1 MNFLFGAPKK
11 DPAELAK
18 EWKRNLQKEARSLDR
33 DIVNLGRAE
42 QTALKECKKL
52 AKSGNI
58 KAAKMLAKEVVNTR
72 HAVTRMHTAKAHL
85 NSVGMSLQTTAS
97 TLKMQ
102 GVISKSSEIMK
113 AMNQL
118 VKLPELQESMTAMSR
133 EMMRAGLIEEM
144 ISDTMDAMDS
154 EGLEG
159 EADKEVDKIITELTA
174 GILGEASAAPTAKIA
189 AGATATSAAAATVD
203 VEALISAEAE
213 EQELKAMQ
221 QRLQSL

>member
-1 MNFLFGAPKK
+1 
-11 DPAELAK
+11 
-18 EWKRNLQKEARSLDR
+18 
-33 DIVNLGRAE
+33 
-42 QTALKECKKL
+42 
-52 AKSGNI
+52 
-58 KAAKMLAKEVVNTR
+58 
-72 HAVTRMHTAKAHL
+72 
-85 NSVGMSLQTTAS
+85 MSLQTTAS
-97 TLKMQ
+97 TLKIQ
-102 GVISKSSEIMK
+102 GVISKSSEIMT

-144 ISDTMDAMDS
+144 ISDTMDAMDT

-174 GILGEASAAPTAKIA
+174 GILGEASAAPTSKIA
-189 AGATATSAAAATVD
+189 GGTTATSTAAAVD